1 MSTNDVKVHVLDMRS
16 PDFIPNFI
24 AACRRPGA
32 VLLTNHG
39 IPQEVID
46 AAYAE
51 WMPEKGGFFA
61 LPDEVKKQFLYS
73 DLSPKVNDPESGFY
87 PFKSEKGSEHKD
99 GNKGSV
105 NLNEY
110 YHIKTGIAGSYPT
123 TGAFTATKLLAE
135 LNYQLVAKLL
145 TLLDAYGPSK
155 DDAPFFGKLVESLS
169 ADKWSTF
176 RILHYPPLPMPE
188 DGSDEEQE
196 LIKVHKDKGCVTTV
210 ISPSASGLAVED
222 PENPD
227 APYMRAPHVAGSILF
242 QIGEGLELMSKG
254 FYKAGRH
261 TVMGRPSKLQGHR
274 TSMARFWHFTPET
287 RLNADMTNGDMM
299 RKYWEKK
306 DLKV

>member
-1 MSTNDVKVHVLDMRS
+1 MSNDVKVHVLDMNA
-16 PDFIPNFI
+16 PDFVPNFI

-32 VLLTNHG
+32 VLITGHG
-39 IPQEVID
+39 IPQELID

-61 LPDEVKKQFLYS
+61 LPDAVKQQFLYS
-73 DLSPKVNDPESGFY
+73 DLSPKVDDPESGFY
-87 PFKSEKGSEHKD
+87 PFKSEKGSDHK
-99 GNKGSV
+99 GTNKGSV

-110 YHIKTGIAGSYPT
+110 YHIKTALAGTYPT
-123 TGAFTATKLLAE
+123 TGDFTATKLLAE
-135 LNYQLVAKLL
+135 LNWQLVAKLL
-145 TLLDAYGPSK
+145 KLLDAHGPSK
-155 DDAPFFGKLVESLS
+155 ADAPYFGQLAEQIS
-169 ADKWSTF
+169 AGKWSTF
-176 RILHYPPLPMPE
+176 RILHYPPVPMPA
-188 DGSDEEQE
+188 DGNDDEIE

-227 APYMRAPHVAGSILF
+227 APYMRAPHMPGSILF
-242 QIGEGLELMSKG
+242 QIGEGLELMSNG

-274 TSMARFWHFTPET
+274 TSMARFWHFEPET
-287 RLNADMTNGDMM
+287 KLADGMTNGDMM